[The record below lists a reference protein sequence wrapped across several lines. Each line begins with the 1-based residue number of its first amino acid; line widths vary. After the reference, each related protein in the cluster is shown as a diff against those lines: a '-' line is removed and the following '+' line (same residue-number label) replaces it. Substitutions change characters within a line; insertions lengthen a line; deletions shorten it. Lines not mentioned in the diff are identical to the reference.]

1 MFVCCFFYYW
11 TEQKD
16 TRNVIAS
23 TDKTNKDDFMIFFCN
38 ERNTTNFS
46 APGLLTL
53 LARKQTRKLKTK
65 CVQSWNLSALSILSH
80 SPTPDYVKFAQL
92 LATRFYYQNNNF
104 NYNQYKSVDLRE
116 SFFPV
121 ANTHTTCFNCVTKW
135 SKNGAILSKSWI
147 ESRWKEI
154 CLINFLRRWNVKQN
168 KL

>member
-23 TDKTNKDDFMIFFCN
+23 TDKTNMDDFMIIFFCN

-121 ANTHTTCFNCVTKW
+121 ANTHTPR
-135 SKNGAILSKSWI
+135 A
-147 ESRWKEI
+147 
-154 CLINFLRRWNVKQN
+154 LIV
-168 KL
+168 